1 MCSSVP
7 SEVRYPADASLDLPP
22 WVVYS
27 RDFLGKPMGS
37 LIPLGTFFYFQPL
50 ERYFVLPPP
59 PLNIFIS
66 DLFPV

>member
-7 SEVRYPADASLDLPP
+7 SEVGYPADAFASLDLPA
-22 WVVYS
+22 W
-27 RDFLGKPMGS
+27 GKPMGS
-37 LIPLGTFFYFQPL
+37 LVPLGTFFYFQPL

-59 PLNIFIS
+59 PPNIFIS